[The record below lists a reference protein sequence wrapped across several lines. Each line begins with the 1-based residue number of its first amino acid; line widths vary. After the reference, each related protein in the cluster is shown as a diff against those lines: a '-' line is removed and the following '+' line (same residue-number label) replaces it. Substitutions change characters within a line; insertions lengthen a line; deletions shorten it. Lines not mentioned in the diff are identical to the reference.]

1 MLRSMVPAALAS
13 MAVASLLEAQAVP
26 VVSLAKPEAEFAEP
40 FDQVSGVRELGNG
53 RVVVADLFAKSV
65 VMADF
70 RSGAVTKIGREGQ
83 GPGEYAFPINVLA
96 LPGDTTLIVDPGQR
110 RFVKVAP
117 DGKAVGLVSFPEG
130 AGGMGNMRG
139 TDAQGRVYLQASPFG
154 PRLGGERQ
162 LTREMP
168 DSAPILRW
176 NLASGR
182 IDTLAKVK
190 LPEMASA
197 TSGTAN
203 ARSVV
208 MRQQP
213 FSARDEWAVTPD
225 GRVGIARV
233 SDYHV
238 EWYGASKATG
248 PRVAA
253 PKVPV
258 TQADKD
264 NIARQQNET
273 RGRLMMT
280 VGGAARSSGGEA
292 PPPPKLPDADFPEFK
307 PPFIGN
313 AMASPDGRLWVP
325 RAQPAN
331 AAPLYDVFDTRG
343 TLVQQVKLAPGTR
356 LVGFGAN
363 AVYTART
370 DEDELQYLQRHRRP
384 S

>member
-1 MLRSMVPAALAS
+1 MLRSMVPAVLAS
-13 MAVASLLEAQAVP
+13 VALASLLEAQAVP
-26 VVSLAKPEAEFAEP
+26 VVSLTKPEAEFAEP

-65 VMADF
+65 AMADF
-70 RSGAVTKIGREGQ
+70 RSGALTKIGREGQ
-83 GPGEYAFPINVLA
+83 GPGEYAFPVNVLA
-96 LPGDTTLIVDPGQR
+96 LPGDTTLIVDPAQR

-139 TDAQGRVYLQASPFG
+139 TDAQGRVYLQANPFG
-154 PRLGGERQ
+154 SRALGEM
-162 LTREMP
+162 REMP

-176 NLASGR
+176 NPANNR
-182 IDTLAKVK
+182 IDTIVKVK
-190 LPEMASA
+190 LPETARA
-197 TSGTAN
+197 TSGTAS
-203 ARSVV
+203 ARSIV

-213 FSARDEWAVTPD
+213 FSARDEWAVAPD
-225 GRVGIARV
+225 GRVGVARV
-233 SDYHV
+233 ADYHV
-238 EWYGASKATG
+238 EWHGSAKVAG

-258 TQADKD
+258 AQADKD
-264 NIARQQNET
+264 NVNRAANDT
-273 RGRLMMT
+273 RGRMMIRE
-280 VGGAARSSGGEA
+280 GGSPRSSGASA
-292 PPPPKLPDADFPEFK
+292 PPPPELPEPDWPEFK
-307 PPFIGN
+307 PPFMGN
-313 AMASPDGRLWVP
+313 AFASPDGRLWVP

-331 AAPLYDVFDTRG
+331 AAPVYDVFDARG
-343 TLVQQVKLAPGTR
+343 RLVQQVKLAPGTR

-363 AVYTART
+363 SIYTART

>member
-1 MLRSMVPAALAS
+1 MLRSMVPAMLAS
-13 MAVASLLEAQAVP
+13 MAVASVLEAQAVP
-26 VVSLAKPEAEFAEP
+26 VVSLTKPEAEFAEP
-40 FDQVSGVRELGNG
+40 FDQVSGVRELSNG

-65 VMADF
+65 AMADF
-70 RSGAVTKIGREGQ
+70 RSGALTKIGREGQ
-83 GPGEYAFPINVLA
+83 GPGEYAFPINVLP
-96 LPGDTTLIVDPGQR
+96 LPGDTTLIVDPAQR

-154 PRLGGERQ
+154 ARLPGEGR
-162 LTREMP
+162 LTRELP

-176 NLASGR
+176 HPASGR

-190 LPEMASA
+190 LAAMATA
-197 TSGTAN
+197 TSGNAN

-238 EWYGASKATG
+238 DWYGSSKATG

-264 NIARQQNET
+264 NVARQQNET
-273 RGRLMMT
+273 RGRMVMT
-280 VGGAARSSGGEA
+280 DGGPARSSGGQA
-292 PPPPKLPDADFPEFK
+292 PPPPRLPDADFPEFK
-307 PPFIGN
+307 PPFIGT

-325 RAQPAN
+325 RAQAAN
-331 AAPLYDVFDTRG
+331 APPVYDIFDARG
-343 TLVQQVKLAPGTR
+343 RLVQQVKLAQGSR
-356 LVGFGAN
+356 LVGFGAGTI
-363 AVYTART
+363 YTART
-370 DEDELQYLQRHRRP
+370 DEDELQYLQRYRMP
-384 S
+384 

>member
-1 MLRSMVPAALAS
+1 MLRSMVPAVLAS
-13 MAVASLLEAQAVP
+13 MAVAAQLEAQAVP
-26 VVSLAKPEAEFAEP
+26 VVSLTKPEAEFAEP
-40 FDQVSGVRELGNG
+40 FDQVSGVRELSNG

-65 VMADF
+65 AMADF
-70 RSGAVTKIGREGQ
+70 RSGALTKIGREGQ
-83 GPGEYAFPINVLA
+83 GPGEYAFPMNVLA

-154 PRLGGERQ
+154 ARLGGDRPPMRD
-162 LTREMP
+162 LP
-168 DSAPILRW
+168 DSASILRW
-176 NLASGR
+176 HPASGR

-197 TSGTAN
+197 TSGTAT

-225 GRVGIARV
+225 ARVGIARI

-238 EWYGASKATG
+238 EWFGPSKVAG

-264 NIARQQNET
+264 LIARQQNET
-273 RGRLMMT
+273 RGRMMIRE
-280 VGGAARSSGGEA
+280 GGSPRSSADA

-307 PPFIGN
+307 PAFIGN

-331 AAPLYDVFDTRG
+331 APALYDVFDARG
-343 TLVQQVKLAPGTR
+343 NLVRQVKLAQGTR
-356 LVGFGAN
+356 LVGFKTN
-363 AVYTART
+363 SIYTART
-370 DEDELQYLQRHRRP
+370 DEDELQYLQRHRMP
-384 S
+384 

>member
-1 MLRSMVPAALAS
+1 MLRSMVPALLAS

-26 VVSLAKPEAEFAEP
+26 VVSLTKPEAEFAEP
-40 FDQVSGVRELGNG
+40 FDQVSGVRELSNG

-65 VMADF
+65 AMADF
-70 RSGAVTKIGREGQ
+70 RSGSLTKIGREGQ

-117 DGKAVGLVSFPEG
+117 DGKTVGLVSFPEG

-139 TDAQGRVYLQASPFG
+139 TDADGRVYLQANPFG
-154 PRLGGERQ
+154 ARTAGEGRVP
-162 LTREMP
+162 REMP
-168 DSAPILRW
+168 DSAAILRW
-176 NLASGR
+176 SLVSGR

-190 LPEMASA
+190 LPEIASA
-197 TSGTAN
+197 TSGTAS

-213 FSARDEWAVTPD
+213 FSARDEWAVTTD

-238 EWYGASKATG
+238 EWFGAAKATG

-264 NIARQQNET
+264 LIARQQNET
-273 RGRLMMT
+273 RGRMMIRE
-280 VGGAARSSGGEA
+280 GGAPRSSGDA
-292 PPPPKLPDADFPEFK
+292 PPPPKLPDANFPEFK
-307 PPFIGN
+307 PPFFGN
-313 AMASPDGRLWVP
+313 AMTSPDGRLWVP

-331 AAPLYDVFDTRG
+331 APPVYDIFDARG
-343 TLVQQVKLAPGTR
+343 RLVQQVKLAQGAR
-356 LVGFGAN
+356 LVGFGAGTI
-363 AVYTART
+363 YTART
-370 DEDELQYLQRHRRP
+370 DEDELQYLQRYRMP